1 MTPYYLLM
9 PREGFGGANTRSE
22 HGDDRRTLAQ
32 KLCKSGRIHDQP
44 ELEWFRDDH
53 TPPADWVW
61 GLRGIPL
68 LSDAFR
74 EVIDS
79 HLTPS
84 DDLQWLPMTLVTA
97 DGAAQRRWVAHFP
110 GERDIL
116 DVESTEWGPSGLP
129 TLWYLSPTKMAGIAV
144 TTLPNVMGDL
154 IVNGDVMRALR
165 RAKLTGYRTMRARV
179 AGE

>member
-1 MTPYYLLM
+1 MTVYYLLM
-9 PREGFGGANTRSE
+9 PREGLGGARTSPE
-22 HGDDRRTLAQ
+22 EDDDRRALAQ
-32 KLCKSGRIHDQP
+32 RLCTTGRIDDLP
-44 ELEWFRDDH
+44 ELTWFRDDQR
-53 TPPADWVW
+53 PPADWLW

-74 EVIDS
+74 EVIDT

-97 DGAAQRRWVAHFP
+97 DDATQRRWVAHFP

-116 DVESTEWGPSGLP
+116 DPEWTEWGPSGLP
-129 TLWYLSPTKMAGIAV
+129 TLWYLSATKIAGIAV
-144 TTLPNVMGDL
+144 TTRPQVAGDL
-154 IVNGDVMRALR
+154 IVNDDIMRALR
-165 RAKLTGYRTMRARV
+165 RAKLTGYRTMRARI